1 MSTNPQQLE
10 LMVRRIVREE
20 MSDAFDGKL
29 DEILEQKLADLVTTT
44 EADTDTVNE
53 EKLVDALEIA
63 RLLGLDMSTEKEIA
77 RAKNYVYNLARR
89 QAIPSVKVSHKC
101 IRFDLTRV
109 KAKLEKKADSTHSA
123 PLRKLA

>member
-1 MSTNPQQLE
+1 MFE
-10 LMVRRIVREE
+10 
-20 MSDAFDGKL
+20 AFAGKL
-29 DEILEQKLADLVTTT
+29 DELFKEKLADLVTTI
-44 EADTDTVNE
+44 EAGTDSVNE
-53 EKLVDALEIA
+53 DTLVDALEIA

-109 KAKLEKKADSTHSA
+109 KAKLEKKAESTHGA
-123 PLRKLA
+123 PLRKTA